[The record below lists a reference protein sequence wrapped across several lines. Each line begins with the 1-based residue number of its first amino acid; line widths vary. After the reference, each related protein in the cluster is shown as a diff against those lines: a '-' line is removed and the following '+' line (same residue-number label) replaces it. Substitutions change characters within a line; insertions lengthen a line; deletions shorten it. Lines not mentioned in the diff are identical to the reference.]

1 MKKAIFLLKPF
12 LLFALITGAAAVLS
26 RVDYAWTSWKPA
38 SCMPAN
44 CFCEAIH
51 RGTIA
56 QPANTWSSFAFVLA
70 GLLVI
75 RQSGVDVRLRRL
87 NPMTSRRAYP
97 LLYGIALIL
106 LGLGS
111 AFYHASLTFAGQ
123 FVDLMG
129 MYLLACFIL
138 LYNVSRLKALN
149 AKTFVLTYLALNLVL
164 ASVLLE
170 FPALRRYI
178 FGVIVVA
185 ALLPEYRVRKQ
196 KKPQINGFFLHAA
209 WWTLIVA
216 FIIWTLDIT
225 KVLCNPN
232 SLLQGHALWHILG
245 ALAAGFLYLYY
256 RSENAVIPQVPV
268 KSHF

>member
-1 MKKAIFLLKPF
+1 MKIFITPF
-12 LLFALITGAAAVLS
+12 IAFILIVSAAAVLS
-26 RVDYAWTSWKPA
+26 RADYSWVNWKPA

-44 CFCEAIH
+44 CFCEAVH

-56 QPANTWSSFAFVLA
+56 QPANTWSSFGFVLV

-75 RQSGVDVRLRRL
+75 RQSGEEVLLRRL
-87 NPMTSRRAYP
+87 NPMASRRAYP
-97 LLYGIALIL
+97 LLYGIVLIL

-138 LYNVSRLKALN
+138 LYNVSRLTALN
-149 AKTFVLTYLALNLVL
+149 AKTFVLAYLALNLVL
-164 ASVLLE
+164 AYVLLE

-178 FGVIVVA
+178 FGAIIIA
-185 ALLPEYRVRKQ
+185 ALLPEYRVRMQ
-196 KKPQINGFFLHAA
+196 KKLQINGFFLQAA
-209 WWTLIVA
+209 WWTLVVA
-216 FIIWTLDIT
+216 FTIWTLDIT
-225 KVLCNPN
+225 KILCNPN
-232 SLLQGHALWHILG
+232 SWLQGHALWHILG

-256 RSENAVIPQVPV
+256 RSENTEFPA
-268 KSHF
+268 

>member
-1 MKKAIFLLKPF
+1 MKFFSAPLIFF
-12 LLFALITGAAAVLS
+12 VIITGVAAALS
-26 RVDYAWTSWKPA
+26 RLDYSWSSWKPA
-38 SCMPAN
+38 SCMPAD

-51 RGTIA
+51 NGAIA

-70 GLLVI
+70 GLLII
-75 RQSGVDVRLRRL
+75 RQSGEDVRSQRL
-87 NPMTSRRAYP
+87 NMMTARRAYP

-123 FVDLMG
+123 FVDVMG

-149 AKTFVLTYLALNLVL
+149 AKTFVLAYLALNLAL
-164 ASVLLE
+164 AYVLLE
-170 FPALRRYI
+170 FPAMRRYI
-178 FGVIVVA
+178 FAAIVIA

-196 KKPQINGFFLHAA
+196 KQPQINGFFLQAA
-209 WWTLIVA
+209 WWTLIAA

-225 KVLCNPN
+225 KILCNPA
-232 SLLQGHALWHILG
+232 SWLQGHALWHILG
-245 ALAAGFLYLYY
+245 ALAAGLLYLYY
-256 RSENAVIPQVPV
+256 RSENAEF
-268 KSHF
+268 SA

>member
-1 MKKAIFLLKPF
+1 MIKPVLL
-12 LLFALITGAAAVLS
+12 LALIISAAAALS
-26 RVDYAWTSWKPA
+26 RIDYSWVNWRPA
-38 SCMPAN
+38 SCMPVN
-44 CFCEAIH
+44 CFCEAVH
-51 RGTIA
+51 SGTIV
-56 QPANTWSSFAFVLA
+56 QPANTWSSFAFVLI

-75 RQSGVDVRLRRL
+75 RQSGEDVRSRRL

-97 LLYGIALIL
+97 FLYGMAFIF

-138 LYNVSRLKALN
+138 LYNVSRLTALN
-149 AKTFVLTYLALNLVL
+149 GRTFVLAYLALNLLL

-170 FPALRRYI
+170 FPALRRYL

-196 KKPQINGFFLHAA
+196 KKPQINGFFLQAA
-209 WWTLIVA
+209 WWALLVA
-216 FIIWTLDIT
+216 FVIWMFDIT
-225 KVLCNPN
+225 KILCNPN
-232 SLLQGHALWHILG
+232 SWLQGHALWHILG
-245 ALAAGFLYLYY
+245 AFAAGFLYLYY
-256 RSENAVIPQVPV
+256 RSENAEF
-268 KSHF
+268 SA